1 MRQRYLVGAKLWDT
15 LSRGLFFLI
24 CTYRLPLEEAGRF
37 GLLATV
43 IGLLT
48 FGLGY
53 ERHIDMQRQV
63 AGRSSSAIRRRMADT
78 LRFFRAHYL
87 IVLPIAML
95 SASLVGV
102 SGWPL
107 GLATIVVIGEHFSI
121 QAYLAVLLNPRA
133 FPLLMVATAKNSLQ
147 LLAVLYLS
155 WREPEALT
163 TLSILQVW
171 AVASV
176 GYVAIAATWWRIW
189 MREPLLL
196 QGDELPAQT
205 LREQYRASVLHF
217 LVGLVAVMALQVD
230 RLVVGFV
237 LDATEVGIY
246 FRNVALAGLAL
257 QVFNIASFNRVTPK
271 VYRFARE
278 GQHERALLEV
288 RHEWRRFALVLLG
301 LVVSVLAINALMDDF
316 ASRWGVKTTF
326 VVVLTSSVLFRSR
339 ADYSGVLLLSM
350 GQDRSIF
357 LNQSAATLL
366 GSLITFVLAHKLGL
380 LGAFLGGS
388 NTQLLY
394 MLLNK
399 RLLQATPSPSNAS
412 NA

>member
-15 LSRGLFFLI
+15 LSRGLFVLI

-63 AGRSSSAIRRRMADT
+63 AGRSSAAIRRRMADT

-87 IVLPIAML
+87 IVLPISML

-107 GLATIVVIGEHFSI
+107 GLATIVIIGEHLSI
-121 QAYLAVLLNPRA
+121 QAYLAVLLNQRA
-133 FPLLMVATAKNSLQ
+133 FPLLMVASAKNTLQ

-163 TLSILQVW
+163 ALSILQVW
-171 AVASV
+171 AVASI
-176 GYVAIAATWWRIW
+176 GYVAVAATWWGFW
-189 MREPLLL
+189 MREPLLQ

-205 LREQYRASVLHF
+205 LREQYRASALHF
-217 LVGLVAVMALQVD
+217 LVGLVAVVALQVD
-230 RLVVGFV
+230 RLVVGGA
-237 LDATEVGIY
+237 LDAAEVGIY

-257 QVFNIASFNRVTPK
+257 QIFNIASFNRVAPG
-271 VYRFARE
+271 VYQHARE
-278 GQHERALLEV
+278 RTWQRGAEV
-288 RHEWRRFALVLLG
+288 VKVEYLRFALVFAG
-301 LVVSVLAINALMDDF
+301 LVVLAMLIDHLLGYPAR
-316 ASRWGVKTTF
+316 RWGLQTLF
-326 VVVLTSSVLFRSR
+326 VLIM
-339 ADYSGVLLLSM
+339 AAGVLL
-350 GQDRSIF
+350 RT
-357 LNQSAATLL
+357 AADY
-366 GSLITFVLAHKLGL
+366 KGL
-380 LGAFLGGS
+380 LLLSLGGDHELFRNQATAVVLGAAGLFLLSWVYRLPGAFLGAVL
-388 NTQLLY
+388 TPMFY
-394 MLLNK
+394 FLLN
-399 RLLQATPSPSNAS
+399 RLSVQRRYGQLETTSP
-412 NA
+412 